1 MWAEFCD
8 IYAEDKID
16 KWLKCSNESEIYSEI
31 EELIIKD
38 YKKYNFTKQLD
49 KMCERALEYLVSH
62 NKNFNQEKKEKLF
75 WEQQHKSYYYKAM
88 GKTFPELDRLS
99 TNLKTYIQEN
109 LILMNSIINFKDE
122 ELFKVKESELYVMK
136 VDLFKIITLKK
147 IVEDN
152 MFNFNIDKDIMND
165 FNRLITKYENELTLK

>member
-88 GKTFPELDRLS
+88 GKLFLS
-99 TNLKTYIQEN
+99 
-109 LILMNSIINFKDE
+109 LIDYLQI
-122 ELFKVKESELYVMK
+122 
-136 VDLFKIITLKK
+136 
-147 IVEDN
+147 
-152 MFNFNIDKDIMND
+152 
-165 FNRLITKYENELTLK
+165 